1 MSYFEIFKM
10 TSFYT
15 LPFFWRGTLFD
26 DFFVTCRDLMKT
38 SMKYFRIFLI
48 AACVISAFGLL
59 SCKRNFSGA
68 GRMERDRAL
77 YNNGDP
83 ELIMA
88 EVAAA
93 MEPVSVVQK
102 PKSFSGNLHNYESL
116 SSYAW
121 PDPSNPSA
129 PWTDRDGE
137 LNPEVNRYDRT
148 RINDMSSRL
157 SLFFNAW
164 QKSGES
170 RFKDAYFKQID
181 TWFLDK
187 ATRMNPHME
196 YSQIRVGADDNHGQP
211 HGIIDAYV
219 LTDVLRTL
227 RAFDRRGEL
236 NKPRKKALVTW
247 FSAFNDWL
255 MTSNLAERERAQAN
269 NHSIACDV
277 LIYDIALFTGNDVY
291 ADAIQDSFASSRLAV
306 QIRPDGTMPGELK
319 RTRAYHY
326 SIFNLKHI
334 LDFCF
339 LARDVRGV
347 DFYLSNR
354 GPIDA
359 SAAYLSNFIGHK
371 ELFPYM
377 QIDGLSTWE
386 DEEKLLTGELS
397 RLNLLRDGVFGTAL
411 KRELY
416 MVDHDDTY
424 SESFREERKQD
435 IRSRY
440 DAMLNKNIF

>member
-187 ATRMNPHME
+187 ATRMNPNME

-347 DFYLSNR
+347 DFYSTNR
-354 GPIDA
+354 APIDA
-359 SAAYLSNFIGHK
+359 AAEYLSKFIGHK
-371 ELFPYM
+371 EYFPYM

-386 DEEKLLTGELS
+386 DEENLLTGELS
-397 RLNLLRDGVFGTAL
+397 RLALLRDGVFGTAL